1 MKPCVV
7 GRDFNVIAYAAES
20 RGGMDPS
27 VAVMRDFGDI
37 MTDYALLDAGFE
49 GSPFTWLKR
58 RLWQR
63 LDHVLL

>member
-7 GRDFNVIAYAAES
+7 GWDFNVITYAAES

-37 MTDYALLDAGFE
+37 MTD
-49 GSPFTWLKR
+49 
-58 RLWQR
+58 
-63 LDHVLL
+63 